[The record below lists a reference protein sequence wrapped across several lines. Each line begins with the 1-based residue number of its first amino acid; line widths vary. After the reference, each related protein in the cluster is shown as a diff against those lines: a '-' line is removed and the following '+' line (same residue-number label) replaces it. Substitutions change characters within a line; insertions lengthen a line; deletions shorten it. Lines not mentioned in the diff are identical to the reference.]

1 MYPRG
6 TLRRCALVLL
16 LSLVAR
22 SIASAQASAAAVWQ
36 ATPASV
42 LKNTLRTVTAAE
54 LRYFQS
60 KKTYAA
66 GIDALSLQPEHDV
79 QVQILGAGPQ
89 GWQARATHRLQPG
102 KSCVIFVGRV
112 DGMESP
118 RTDEDHEMAGE
129 EGVPICDWMR

>member
-16 LSLVAR
+16 LAFVAR
-22 SIASAQASAAAVWQ
+22 SNVSAQAGAPATWQ

-42 LKNTLRTVTAAE
+42 LKNTLRAVTAAQ

-60 KKTYAA
+60 RKTYAA
-66 GIDALSLQPEHDV
+66 DVEALALQSERDV
-79 QVQILGAGPQ
+79 QIQVLAAGPQ
-89 GWQARATHRLQPG
+89 GWQARATHRQQPG